1 MGQSPNRVSKKNKE
15 ESRLSNEEWR
25 RYFTGHW
32 DFAGC
37 KQGEH
42 TAMFPDELPL
52 RLIKMFSFVGEII
65 LDPFL
70 GSGTTSK
77 VARRLRRNSIGYE
90 INKSFLPIIEDKINK
105 NSPSLFDREDVIE
118 IIRQSSSKNDDNNH
132 LLKIG
137 ENNKTINNRI
147 NHPEYWK
154 ELRA

>member
-1 MGQSPNRVSKKNKE
+1 
-15 ESRLSNEEWR
+15 
-25 RYFTGHW
+25 
-32 DFAGC
+32 
-37 KQGEH
+37 
-42 TAMFPDELPL
+42 MFPDELPL